1 MIIISFGHQSCTK
14 DKMAK
19 SKFKKK
25 KKIVF
30 NSLEKLRMSRAARQ
44 LRGKTRIT
52 FHEVG
57 DLISFYVYCRNVFLF
72 CQKRLLPVVW
82 VKSMGYLCK
91 LVPSSTRSYC
101 AWLIFERVFENVLS
115 RRAFSIYL
123 HHTILENSSWGVR
136 LIVTDGWSHRRWKKQ
151 QVDSVQVLPIKSA
164 ETKHCKIWRKG
175 GEVNASVV
183 FLATKKLAS
192 PIFEWS

>member
-14 DKMAK
+14 DKMGK

-72 CQKRLLPVVW
+72 CQKRLLSEKHGLP
-82 VKSMGYLCK
+82 
-91 LVPSSTRSYC
+91 
-101 AWLIFERVFENVLS
+101 
-115 RRAFSIYL
+115 
-123 HHTILENSSWGVR
+123 
-136 LIVTDGWSHRRWKKQ
+136 
-151 QVDSVQVLPIKSA
+151 VQVS
-164 ETKHCKIWRKG
+164 
-175 GEVNASVV
+175 SQ
-183 FLATKKLAS
+183 
-192 PIFEWS
+192 